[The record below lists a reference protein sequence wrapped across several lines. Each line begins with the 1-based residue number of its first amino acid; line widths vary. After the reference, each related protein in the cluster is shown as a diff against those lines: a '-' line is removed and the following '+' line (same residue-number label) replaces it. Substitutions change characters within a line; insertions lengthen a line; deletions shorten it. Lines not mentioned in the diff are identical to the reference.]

1 MLQPEVLSYPSNLT
15 RLQHSLIRW
24 PQTRA
29 RIKNV
34 FNLAREEE
42 ACINSRKLI

>member
-1 MLQPEVLSYPSNLT
+1 MLQPEVLSYHSNLM
-15 RLQHSLIRW
+15 RLQHSLKRW

-29 RIKNV
+29 GMKNM